1 MNLKSIDAQTIAEA
15 LALTPEEIVQIAEEM
30 ELDAKSFRTL
40 AYWRKATNDNLL
52 PGIALAES
60 RKEPAPAFVQ
70 SIATA
75 GRMFQEGVA
84 WFLYG
89 YHMEEARL
97 NPRSHSALLLREA
110 AESVLD
116 TPPFNSPQGVPA
128 RDRAASRRGA
138 FHRMAEV
145 EGGANP
151 TAGRPA
157 KHHPGGDRSRKSAR
171 GTGGVK

>member
-1 MNLKSIDAQTIAEA
+1 M
-15 LALTPEEIVQIAEEM
+15 
-30 ELDAKSFRTL
+30 
-40 AYWRKATNDNLL
+40 
-52 PGIALAES
+52 
-60 RKEPAPAFVQ
+60 VQ

-89 YHMEEARL
+89 YHMEEARQ
-97 NPRSHSALLLREA
+97 NPHSHSALLLREA

-116 TPPFNSPQGVPA
+116 TPPFNSTQGVPD

-138 FHRMAEV
+138 AHCMAEV
-145 EGGANP
+145 EGGPNP
-151 TAGRPA
+151 TAGRAA
-157 KHHPGGDRSRKSAR
+157 KHHARRDRRGESPR

>member
-1 MNLKSIDAQTIAEA
+1 MSA
-15 LALTPEEIVQIAEEM
+15 M
-30 ELDAKSFRTL
+30 
-40 AYWRKATNDNLL
+40 
-52 PGIALAES
+52 
-60 RKEPAPAFVQ
+60 VQ

-89 YHMEEARL
+89 YHMEEARQ
-97 NPRSHSALLLREA
+97 NPHSHSALLLREA